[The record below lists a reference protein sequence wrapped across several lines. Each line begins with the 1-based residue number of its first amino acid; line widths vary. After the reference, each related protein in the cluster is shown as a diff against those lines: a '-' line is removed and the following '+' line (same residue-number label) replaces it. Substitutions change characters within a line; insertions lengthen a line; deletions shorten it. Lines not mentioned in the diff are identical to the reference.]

1 MLQQILTIARNT
13 FVESIRQPIFFVLV
27 MLAVFLQVVNTWTA
41 AFSMSYTTTAEV
53 YGDNKLL
60 LDIGLGT
67 VFVFGMLLAAFS
79 ATAVVSREIENRTV
93 LTVVSKPVPRPAL
106 VLGKFTGVS
115 GAIVLGVV
123 IMLTALLLG
132 LRHGVMSTAADDPDG
147 PVILFGLSA
156 VALSLGLAVW
166 GNFMYGWYFS
176 QTCMLVLMPAIVV
189 AYLLVLAVDKHWD
202 FQPLTKDFKPQVT
215 TACAALAMAVMVL
228 TAAAT
233 AVSTRLGQVMTIVV
247 CAGIFLL
254 GLLSNH
260 LFGRRAFSNDAI
272 GVIAAVQP
280 LSGAD
285 EGLATSGA
293 TYTVA
298 LDVMPRTVI
307 APGSSFRYGPSPS
320 GFPLFSPDFDPFEGD
335 PARVDQLFAADPA
348 LIIAEASGRML
359 TVRNIGREPV
369 PVTRPP
375 EPGDFV
381 FTEQTRI
388 NPAFLAVWGIVPNMQ
403 FFWFL
408 DAVSQNRPVPAAH
421 LALAGAYAAA
431 QIGAFLALGVV
442 LFQRRDVG

>member
-1 MLQQILTIARNT
+1 MLQQIITIARNT
-13 FVESIRQPIFFVLV
+13 FIESIRQPIFFVLV
-27 MLAVFLQVVNTWTA
+27 MLAILLQVVNTWTA
-41 AFSMSYTTTAEV
+41 AFSMGYSSSAEV

-60 LDIGLGT
+60 LDIGMGT

-93 LTVVSKPVPRPAL
+93 LTVVSKPVARPSL
-106 VLGKFTGVS
+106 VLGKFTGVA
-115 GAIVLGVV
+115 GAIILGVIV
-123 IMLTALLLG
+123 MLAALLLG

-147 PVILFGLSA
+147 PVILFSLVA
-156 VALSLGLAVW
+156 IALSLGLAVW

-176 QTCMLVLMPAIVV
+176 QTCMIVLMPAMVV

-202 FQPLTKDFKPQVT
+202 FQPLSADFKPQVT
-215 TACAALAMAVMVL
+215 TACLTLSMAIMVL

-260 LFGRRAFSNDAI
+260 LFGRRAFTNDAL
-272 GVIAAVQP
+272 GVVEMVQP

-293 TYTVA
+293 TYTVT

-307 APGSSFRYGPSPS
+307 PPGSSFRYGPSPS
-320 GFPLFSPDFDPFEGD
+320 GFPLFSPAFEPFQGD
-335 PARVDQLFAADPA
+335 AGRTEQLFAAAPA
-348 LIIAEASGRML
+348 LIITEAAGRSL
-359 TVRNIGREPV
+359 TVRNIGRQPV

-375 EPGDFV
+375 EPGDYV

-388 NPAFLAVWGIVPNMQ
+388 NPAYLAVWGVVPNMQ
-403 FFWFL
+403 FFWLL
-408 DAVSQNRPVPAAH
+408 DAVSQNRPVPTAH
-421 LALAGAYAAA
+421 LALAAAYAAS
-431 QIGAFLALGVV
+431 QVGAFLALGVV